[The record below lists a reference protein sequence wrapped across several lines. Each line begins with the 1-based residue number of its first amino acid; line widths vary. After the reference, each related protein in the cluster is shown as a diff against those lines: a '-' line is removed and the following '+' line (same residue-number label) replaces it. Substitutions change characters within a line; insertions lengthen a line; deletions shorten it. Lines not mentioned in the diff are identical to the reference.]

1 MTTVFFH
8 KFSLKK
14 YWSIISLLVNR
25 CNASFSVWITAHIY
39 DHFKPIAS
47 MTGNSLKRKQCTE
60 TQLQS
65 QSLIVTAV
73 SLLSQIAGMVFFS
86 TGNCS
91 FQCTP
96 RCGMVG
102 NQCTAL
108 IKTLTSCLHRKLTC
122 LLLISCRS
130 HSVCEIVL
138 PITTCLSMTTSTRM
152 WPYQCVICCPTVRS
166 NQVVWWM

>member
-1 MTTVFFH
+1 MNNLPFYIRHNNWKNSLVFSLSNECRIVFFTGPSLQCVFLLNH
-8 KFSLKK
+8 SIYKFQQK
-14 YWSIISLLVNR
+14 YNPQFPRQGIVWGDCSTLL
-25 CNASFSVWITAHIY
+25 Y
-39 DHFKPIAS
+39 
-47 MTGNSLKRKQCTE
+47 
-60 TQLQS
+60 S
-65 QSLIVTAV
+65 QSLKVTAV
-73 SLLSQIAGMVFFS
+73 SLLSQIAGMAFFS

-96 RCGMVG
+96 RHGKVG

-152 WPYQCVICCPTVRS
+152 WPYQ
-166 NQVVWWM
+166 